1 MVKWHL
7 RSKRTLT
14 GSRLRRLR
22 KKKKF
27 ERGSEFLETRI
38 GKRKVKFKKTK
49 GGGTKL
55 KLLSV
60 EKINVADPETK
71 KVKRVKIL
79 SVEKNP
85 ANPHFVRR
93 NILTKGAI
101 VRTEIGSAKITS
113 KPGQDGIVNAVLVK
127 EDK

>member
-7 RSKRTLT
+7 RSRRTLT
-14 GSRLRRLR
+14 GGRLRKNR
-22 KKKKF
+22 KKKKY
-27 ERGSEFLETRI
+27 ERGSEFLETKI
-38 GKRKVKFKKTK
+38 GKRKVKVKKTK
-49 GGGTKL
+49 GGDFKL

-60 EKINVADPETK
+60 ERINVADPETNK
-71 KVKRVKIL
+71 IKRVKLI

-101 VRTEIGSAKITS
+101 VKTEMGSAKITS
-113 KPGQDGIVNAVLVK
+113 KPGQDGIVNAVLLK
-127 EDK
+127 GEK